1 MNEQEIALSKY
12 LEDFL
17 NGDRYEQYQDIFRS
31 IENNS
36 EIESIIATKWIICHS
51 VLEEVS
57 KKLGTS
63 IWSDSE
69 KLSVLLGKLR
79 IISSYLEGGM
89 DFTSENNLIQFIEGI
104 SKSAVDFFDTL
115 KMKKEGNAFILNIEM
130 TYCFPS

>member
-17 NGDRYEQYQDIFRS
+17 DGDRYEQYQDIFKN
-31 IENNS
+31 ITNS
-36 EIESIIATKWIICHS
+36 EIESKIESKWMICHS
-51 VLEEVS
+51 VLEIVS
-57 KKLGTS
+57 IKLGTS

-69 KLSVLLGKLR
+69 KLSVLLGNLR
-79 IISSYLEGGM
+79 ILSSYLEGGM
-89 DFTSENNLIQFIEGI
+89 DFTSEINLIQFIEGI